1 MQAQRGGTFLGFIL
15 GLVVGLGVALGVAIY
30 VMKVPTPF
38 SNKVN
43 APGSETPNTTSKDWN
58 PNSVFQPKAPAE
70 TPQAPGETP
79 AGSAPVKATSNAPA
93 QPASTPSP
101 VAPAA
106 PTTPAAKPAATPAV
120 SADPLGDLVKNQSGL
135 STTTSDTKPAADPYS
150 YFIQVGAFRTSTDAD
165 GLRAKLALQGFD
177 AKVSEREQSGR
188 TVYRVRLGP
197 FDTKASAETMR
208 SRLDK
213 QGVENTLVRVQR

>member
-1 MQAQRGGTFLGFIL
+1 MHAQRGGTFLGFIL

-38 SNKVN
+38 SNKVGTSN
-43 APGSETPNTTSKDWN
+43 SEASSDSKKDWN
-58 PNSVFQPKAPAE
+58 PNSVLQPKAPAE
-70 TPQAPGETP
+70 TPQAPGYESANP
-79 AGSAPVKATSNAPA
+79 AVAKPTAPTVTAP
-93 QPASTPSP
+93 PSP
-101 VAPAA
+101 SPGS
-106 PTTPAAKPAATPAV
+106 KPAAAPAV
-120 SADPLGDLVKNQSGL
+120 NADPLGDLAKTQMGMSTSSADTQSVV
-135 STTTSDTKPAADPYS
+135 DPYS
-150 YFIQVGAFRTSTDAD
+150 YYIQVGAFRTSNDAD
-165 GLRAKLALQGFD
+165 AMRAKLALQGFD

-197 FDTKASAETMR
+197 FDSKANAETMR

>member
-1 MQAQRGGTFLGFIL
+1 MHAQRGGTFLGFII

-38 SNKVN
+38 SNKL
-43 APGSETPNTTSKDWN
+43 GTSGNEASGDSKKDWN
-58 PNSVFQPKAPAE
+58 PNSVFQPKTPAE
-70 TPQAPGETP
+70 TPQASGDTP
-79 AGSAPVKATSNAPA
+79 AVPPPA
-93 QPASTPSP
+93 VPAAAAVP
-101 VAPAA
+101 APAA
-106 PTTPAAKPAATPAV
+106 VPSKPAPAPAV
-120 SADPLGDLVKNQSGL
+120 SADPLGDLAKTQAGL
-135 STTTSDTKPAADPYS
+135 STPAEEAKPAVDPYS
-150 YFIQVGAFRTSTDAD
+150 YFIQVGAFRTSKDAD

-197 FDTKASAETMR
+197 FDTKAAAETMR

-213 QGVENTLVRVQR
+213 QSVENTLVRVQR

>member
-43 APGSETPNTTSKDWN
+43 APGSETPNATSKDWN

-70 TPQAPGETP
+70 TPQAPGEAPTS
-79 AGSAPVKATSNAPA
+79 SAPVKAASDAPA
-93 QPASTPSP
+93 KPAPTS

-106 PTTPAAKPAATPAV
+106 PATPAAKPAATPAV

-135 STTTSDTKPAADPYS
+135 STAASDTKPAADPYS
-150 YFIQVGAFRTSTDAD
+150 YYIQVGAFRTSTDAD

-177 AKVSEREQSGR
+177 AKVSERDQSGR